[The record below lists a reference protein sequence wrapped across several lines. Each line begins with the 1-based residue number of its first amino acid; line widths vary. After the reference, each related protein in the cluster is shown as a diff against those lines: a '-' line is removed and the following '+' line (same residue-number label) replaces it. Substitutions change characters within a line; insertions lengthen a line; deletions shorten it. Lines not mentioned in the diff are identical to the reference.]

1 MHKKN
6 LRILSLA
13 LAILLMASIAIPAPV
28 VAAPH
33 TETEVGKQIKT
44 TYKRSLAYFGR
55 KSFDGFCG
63 AYTSVQLYILG
74 ITTQL
79 EGGDGK
85 YQYDTFARQKVS
97 SGGYRIKAY
106 PAAGYTLKKALN
118 TITKNGTLDAY
129 NILVGF
135 DQTKSTLGKRY
146 GHATVIHAILDGTV
160 YFSESYDVVY
170 KGVHYKE
177 GTPIGLSINDFCDYY
192 AATTS
197 KLDGVIH
204 FGLKSYAESC
214 RIYPASFYGRVDAS
228 GVLMAQPCE
237 EGVDADAKPV
247 RNTQLGEMLVVTGL
261 YLNGNGEYWYQVTGD
276 GVAYVRAEQV
286 SMQQLITEDV
296 QLVNAKTPASLRQG
310 RGYQMQGMAV
320 AQVNTIYSIRAQV
333 YQIDGEE
340 LIPTIS
346 ATDLVEGKN
355 YNLKNSKLSS
365 NLAFRKLEK
374 GQYRLE
380 ITAVVSNYY
389 FENGQMQVDWET
401 VSLWMSDFAVTAST
415 TSTDTVTFDAC
426 GGISSLNRTIVPVN
440 QAIGMLPIAQ
450 RMDYVFM
457 GWYTDEVGGERVT
470 ADYIP
475 DDSVTLYARWIS
487 VEILQNALQGGG
499 ECWYFHSDGLSVI
512 GCIAVEG
519 VLYYFSSTDPL
530 GQGEMLWTVAGIS

>member
-6 LRILSLA
+6 LRILSVV
-13 LAILLMASIAIPAPV
+13 LAILLMASIAVPAPV

-33 TETEVGKQIKT
+33 TETEVEKQITT

-63 AYTSVQLYILG
+63 AYTSTQLYVLG
-74 ITTQL
+74 ITTNWVGGNGNQL
-79 EGGDGK
+79 
-85 YQYDTFARQKVS
+85 YNAFAKQKVTT
-97 SGGYRIKAY
+97 GGYRVKAY
-106 PAAGYTLKKALN
+106 PASAYTLKKALN
-118 TITKNGTLDAY
+118 AITKNGSLDAY

-135 DQTKSTLGKRY
+135 EQTNSTLGKKY

-170 KGVHYKE
+170 RGVRYPE
-177 GTPIGLSINDFCDYY
+177 GKPIGWSIDDFCSYY
-192 AATTS
+192 AATTK
-197 KLDGVIH
+197 KLDGVIY
-204 FGLKSYAESC
+204 FGLKSYAEGC
-214 RIYPASFYGRVDAS
+214 RIYPASFYGRVDTA
-228 GVLMAQPCE
+228 GVMMTQPCE

-247 RNTQLGEMLVVTGL
+247 RDTQLGEMLVVTGL
-261 YLNGNGEYWYQVTGD
+261 YLNGEGEYWYQVTGD
-276 GVAYVRAEQV
+276 CVAYVRANQV
-286 SMQQLITEDV
+286 SKQQLITEDV
-296 QLVNAKTPASLRQG
+296 QLVNAKTPSSLRQG

-320 AQVNTIYSIRAQV
+320 AQVNSIYSIRAQV
-333 YQIDGEE
+333 YQISEDE
-340 LIPTIS
+340 LIPAIS
-346 ATDLVEGKN
+346 ATDLVDGKN
-355 YNLKNSKLSS
+355 YNLKNSKLAN

-380 ITAVVSNYY
+380 ITAVVSSYY
-389 FENGQMQVDWET
+389 VENGQMQVDWET

-426 GGISSLNRTIVPVN
+426 GGISSLNRTIVPVG
-440 QAIGMLPIAQ
+440 QAVGMLPIAQ

-487 VEILQNALQGGG
+487 VETLQNALQGGG

-530 GQGEMLWTVAGIS
+530 GQGEMLWTVAGMS